1 MGRLNWRSLALLAA
15 AALLGAL
22 VLSACGGGGS
32 STSSSSSSSET
43 GAETS
48 ETETETE
55 TGGETEPAADEE
67 EAEGGESSG
76 GLASAEKA
84 VEEAK
89 APAQLNLPTEP
100 IDMSKLKGKT
110 VFYITPSLQIPFC
123 AELTKEIEKAGK
135 AAGVNVVGFDGKGKA
150 DVFNQGV
157 EAAIAQ
163 GASGIILQAIDPSIV
178 SGPLAKAKAAGI
190 KVVDMF
196 NRSPETPLDENV
208 EAQVTLDYPQ
218 SGRTMANYIA
228 ADSGGKGKVGVVTW
242 GIYEIYQEMVP
253 AFEEELEKA
262 CPECELEAVK
272 DVSPTGPAT
281 ELQNVTTQML
291 RQYPEMDYVAPVSD
305 ALGMQMLPAVEAA
318 GREVKIV
325 TADGSIPALE
335 ALQEGPPM
343 DAVVSDPPL
352 PAVSWTAL
360 DQVARLM
367 LGKEPSE
374 QDSDLPTQ
382 MFTAGEVPEEAE
394 RWPGFEGFEE
404 KFEELWGLK

>member
-1 MGRLNWRSLALLAA
+1 MGRLNWRSLALFAA
-15 AALLGAL
+15 LALLGAL
-22 VLSACGGGGS
+22 ALAACGGGGS
-32 STSSSSSSSET
+32 STSSSGSSSSEGS
-43 GAETS
+43 GAAG
-48 ETETETE
+48 TEPESAS
-55 TGGETEPAADEE
+55 GGEAEAD
-67 EAEGGESSG
+67 EGGEESG

-89 APAQLNLPTEP
+89 APAQLKLPTEA
-100 IDMSKLKGKT
+100 IEMSKLKGKT

-123 AELTKEIEKAGK
+123 AELTKEAEAAGK
-135 AAGVNVVGFDGKGKA
+135 AAGINVVGFDGKGKA

-163 GASGIILQAIDPSIV
+163 HASGIILQAIDPSIV

-190 KVVDMF
+190 KVIDMF

-208 EAQVTLDYPQ
+208 EAQVTLDYPR

-291 RQYPEMDYVAPVSD
+291 RQYPDMDYVAPVSD

-360 DQVARLM
+360 DQVSRLM

-374 QDSDLPTQ
+374 EDSDLPTQ
-382 MFTAGEVPEEAE
+382 LFTAGEVPEEAE

>member
-1 MGRLNWRSLALLAA
+1 MGRLNWRLLVCAALLALGVF
-15 AALLGAL
+15 ALA
-22 VLSACGGGGS
+22 ACGGGGS
-32 STSSSSSSSET
+32 SSSSSASESEP
-43 GAETS
+43 ATS
-48 ETETETE
+48 EEVADE
-55 TGGETEPAADEE
+55 TGGEGE
-67 EAEGGESSG
+67 EAEESESG
-76 GLASAEKA
+76 GTMAAAEKA

-100 IDMSKLKGKT
+100 IEMSKLKGKT

-123 AELTKEIEKAGK
+123 AELTKEIEAAGK

-190 KVVDMF
+190 KVIDMF

-253 AFEEELEKA
+253 AFEEELEKV

-325 TADGSIPALE
+325 TADGSVPALE

-343 DAVVSDPPL
+343 DAIVSDPPL

-360 DQVARLM
+360 DQISRLM
-367 LGKEPSE
+367 LGKKPAE

-382 MFTAGEVPEEAE
+382 MFTAGEVPELEE
-394 RWPGFEGFEE
+394 RWPGFEGFEQ

>member
-1 MGRLNWRSLALLAA
+1 MA
-15 AALLGAL
+15 
-22 VLSACGGGGS
+22 
-32 STSSSSSSSET
+32 T
-43 GAETS
+43 
-48 ETETETE
+48 
-55 TGGETEPAADEE
+55 
-67 EAEGGESSG
+67 
-76 GLASAEKA
+76 AEKA

-100 IDMSKLKGKT
+100 IEMSKLKGKT

-123 AELTKEIEKAGK
+123 AELTKEIEAAGK

-163 GASGIILQAIDPSIV
+163 HASGIILQAIDPSIV

-253 AFEEELEKA
+253 AFEEELEKV

-335 ALQEGPPM
+335 ALEEGPPM
-343 DAVVSDPPL
+343 DADVSDPPL

-360 DQVARLM
+360 DQVSRLM

-382 MFTAGEVPEEAE
+382 LFTAGEVPEEAE